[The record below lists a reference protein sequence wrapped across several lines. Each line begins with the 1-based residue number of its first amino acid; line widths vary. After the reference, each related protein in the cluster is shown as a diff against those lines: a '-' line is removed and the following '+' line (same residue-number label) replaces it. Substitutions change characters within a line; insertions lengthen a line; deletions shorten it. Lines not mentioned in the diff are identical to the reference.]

1 MISSLIFIYAQ
12 NEVTIKFNNVKVGFP
27 DAKPYM
33 DTQVGRVLVPV
44 RFVSE
49 NLGAEV
55 KWDQVNKVV
64 NIIKDKTNIK
74 LQLGEKRFTVNGIQ
88 KSMDIAAF
96 LKDERTFVPIRVISE
111 NLGVDVDWD
120 QKLYTVSLNEKN
132 VNKEFVI
139 QGIAV
144 GITEVELISKLGEP
158 ARKDLSQYGFEW
170 YIYNDNYSRYIQVGV
185 KDNKVVGIYTN
196 ADNWKSTKG
205 IEIGMTRI
213 AVENLLGEPLKS
225 IRKGNVI
232 YSISNAD
239 EKGVHLVDGNYVSIF
254 YDIHKN
260 NTVTSL
266 KIIDKDV
273 ELGLDGYYG
282 EYSERLRDGFEKQV
296 FDLANVMRL
305 RNNLEPF
312 TWSDK
317 AKISSRKHS
326 KDMAD
331 NNYFEHT
338 NLKGQSPFDRMK
350 NEGVIYTLAG
360 ENIAAGTPDAI
371 EAHEGW
377 MNSIGHRK
385 NILGEFKTIGVGV
398 AYNSKSTYK
407 YYYTQNFFTGR

>member
-12 NEVTIKFNNVKVGFP
+12 NEVTIKFNNVKIGFP
-27 DAKPYM
+27 DAKSYM
-33 DTQVGRVLVPV
+33 DTKVGRVFVPI
-44 RFVSE
+44 RFVLE

-55 KWDQVNKVV
+55 
-64 NIIKDKTNIK
+64 
-74 LQLGEKRFTVNGIQ
+74 
-88 KSMDIAAF
+88 
-96 LKDERTFVPIRVISE
+96 
-111 NLGVDVDWD
+111 DWD
-120 QKLYTVSLNEKN
+120 QESYTVSLNKKK

-139 QGIAV
+139 QGIVV

-170 YIYNDNYSRYIQVGV
+170 YIYNDNYSRYIQVGI

-213 AVENLLGEPLKS
+213 AVENLVGEPLKN

-266 KIIDKDV
+266 KIIDKDI

-305 RNNLEPF
+305 RNNLKPF

-326 KDMAD
+326 QDMAD

-385 NILGEFKTIGVGV
+385 NVLGEFKTIGVGV

>member
-1 MISSLIFIYAQ
+1 MLGFLYLPLL
-12 NEVTIKFNNVKVGFP
+12 NVP
-27 DAKPYM
+27 
-33 DTQVGRVLVPV
+33 VPV

-407 YYYTQNFFTGR
+407 YYDTQNFFTGR